1 MRTHRLRG
9 SRRSTTLALFAAGAL
24 TLSACGADDA
34 GTEGADT
41 GAGEGGAV
49 TETPAEPTDPGTGDD
64 QAAQDEPVAQVDDLE
79 GVETQVTVDEAFL
92 EAVTGLG
99 LTPGV
104 VGEAGF
110 DPETGTFTFPITG
123 GDLTVYEEGQVE
135 PAVQGGI
142 EHDGSGL
149 SLTDGTT
156 TVELTD
162 FVVDPGEGV
171 LTGTVSADGEEAASD
186 APLFSI
192 DDSTMQPLQV
202 DEAAGTATLSGATL
216 VLTQEAADL
225 LNETFGTDAL
235 AEGVTVGT
243 ATVVVQLPEDAGAG
257 TGTETEGDTEQ
268 Q

>member
-1 MRTHRLRG
+1 VRTHRLRG

-79 GVETQVTVDEAFL
+79 GVETQV
-92 EAVTGLG
+92 
-99 LTPGV
+99 
-104 VGEAGF
+104 
-110 DPETGTFTFPITG
+110 
-123 GDLTVYEEGQVE
+123 TVYEEGQVE